1 MVLSVYSIPASYGT
15 ISKIAHYQLKTK
27 LTVPRP
33 VNIKQEKYNYD
44 YFIFIF
50 PLIILVLVL
59 IVLYTQFDNIKTKI
73 ANEIF

>member
-33 VNIKQEKYNYD
+33 VNIKQEKDAVNNWKKNYQ
-44 YFIFIF
+44 
-50 PLIILVLVL
+50 V
-59 IVLYTQFDNIKTKI
+59 
-73 ANEIF
+73 

>member
-33 VNIKQEKYNYD
+33 VNIKQEKDAVN
-44 YFIFIF
+44 
-50 PLIILVLVL
+50 
-59 IVLYTQFDNIKTKI
+59 NWKKTTRSNSI
-73 ANEIF
+73 SVR